1 MNGDF
6 DVTLP
11 VNREFLPT
19 LLVQRRGGRKRA
31 AAQHQD
37 IGLKDVENSGG
48 RIFMRCIERQNFC
61 AENFLG

>member
-1 MNGDF
+1 VKGDF

-11 VNREFLPT
+11 VDREFLPT
-19 LLVQRRGGRKRA
+19 PLVQRRGGRKRA

-48 RIFMRCIERQNFC
+48 RIFMRRIERQNFR
-61 AENFLG
+61 ARNFFG